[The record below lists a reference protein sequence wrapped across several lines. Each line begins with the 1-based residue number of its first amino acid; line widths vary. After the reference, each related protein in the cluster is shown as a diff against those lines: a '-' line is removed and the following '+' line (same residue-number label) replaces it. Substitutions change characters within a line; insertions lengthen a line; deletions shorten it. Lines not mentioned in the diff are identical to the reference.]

1 MVKQF
6 RLPSQLSIIHKEI
19 KKIFWLISL
28 KSTGK
33 VIFWINKIKLFKT
46 LEKAMSKL
54 LINKELCSKSSIE
67 VQIMMLFNIWAK
79 IIKNQMKIFRMLEL
93 VFNLMIHKLSSSI
106 ISISITQVSEDN
118 LASLQ
123 AVYLDNNLKLTT
135 LLTHPAPNNHR
146 QWFLSNIFSSN
157 KLWETRNKKMDTN
170 QHKCKKFKQAPP
182 QYSKEAAALELNL
195 IQPLNLRVNLPTQCK
210 ML

>member
-1 MVKQF
+1 
-6 RLPSQLSIIHKEI
+6 
-19 KKIFWLISL
+19 
-28 KSTGK
+28 
-33 VIFWINKIKLFKT
+33 
-46 LEKAMSKL
+46 
-54 LINKELCSKSSIE
+54 
-67 VQIMMLFNIWAK
+67 MMLFNIWAK

-146 QWFLSNIFSSN
+146 Q
-157 KLWETRNKKMDTN
+157 
-170 QHKCKKFKQAPP
+170 
-182 QYSKEAAALELNL
+182 
-195 IQPLNLRVNLPTQCK
+195 
-210 ML
+210 